1 MTTVEESGTNPGP
14 TGERPGAETAVL
26 TSERA
31 TDAQAP
37 TPSKPSGTT
46 FETLAVCAF
55 IFGVFAIVVA
65 AFAVGLAARAVEDAK
80 AAGSAPVSAAAATTE
95 VSLEDFAIKPAEME
109 VAAGAVIKI
118 TNHGAVPHD
127 FAVGGLVS
135 DMIDPG
141 ASGELDLAG
150 LAPGSYPTRCQVPG
164 HEAAGMKG
172 TLVVL

>member
-1 MTTVEESGTNPGP
+1 MTTVEESGTNPVP
-14 TGERPGAETAVL
+14 TEERPRAETAVL

-80 AAGSAPVSAAAATTE
+80 TAGSAPVSAASTTE
-95 VSLEDFAIKPAEME
+95 VSLEDFAINPADIE
-109 VAAGAVIKI
+109 VAAGAVLKI
-118 TNHGAVPHD
+118 TNRGAVPHD

-135 DMIDPG
+135 DMLDPG

-150 LAPGSYPTRCQVPG
+150 LAPGTYPTLCQVPG

-172 TLVVL
+172 TLVVR